1 MLRRWCAAKESFNS
15 SEHVCLVR
23 AQSVGAH
30 SLLSGEEEKELAF
43 RVQELLRLEALAA
56 PEMERLGRSL
66 EMHEW
71 AAAADEPDVSAFT
84 ARVLVRATVDRH
96 GKLCMQAIDS
106 VA

>member
-1 MLRRWCAAKESFNS
+1 M
-15 SEHVCLVR
+15 R

-30 SLLSGEEEKELAF
+30 SLLSGEEERELAF

-71 AAAADEPDVSAFT
+71 AAAADEPDVATFT
-84 ARVLVRATVDRH
+84 ARVLVRASTDCH
-96 GKLCMQAIDS
+96 GRLCMPATDRIG
-106 VA
+106 